1 MTSTS
6 LISVAKKILR
16 KAVGIGIEEAGIRIC
31 GPSGWGVVK
40 KVISPV
46 VEELERRY
54 PKFLLVPEKL
64 DKAEAALA
72 EDELFEN
79 LVQEELAL
87 LKEGHAEIMAVLARH
102 DEKLQSYRDLIIRA
116 VKEADKKN
124 KERHAQVMVEFGNV
138 KTGISD
144 LTHSLI
150 IDNKKAY
157 LSINE
162 IYKQANSHQADA
174 MNWIS
179 ARDADAAA
187 QRLSTARDLALEGLA
202 REPENP
208 KMMVTLGFI
217 EKSEAQV
224 CIIRNN
230 PQEATKNLALASDY
244 FGESL
249 KIEPS
254 NKDAMNGMANVFY
267 YSRDYDTAVE
277 YGLTVIAADPN
288 HPTALLDLSLSLE
301 AKISITGP
309 DPRWIRLLVSVY
321 RKLEKQMPLY
331 PQYFPASYLAHVQQR
346 LTYFKE
352 MDSPD
357 PSAAFYFHQANR
369 CYGEGNYDKAVQAYD
384 QALALEPEYPDAHL
398 YRGGALLYLGR
409 SDEGLKAIERAIDLR
424 PDYMEAHSALGA
436 ALVGMG
442 RYREGLEEIENVL
455 AARPDFPEA
464 MYNKACACS
473 MLKEAQTAF
482 DWLEKAIGANPIYRG
497 IAQKDP
503 SFDFLR
509 KHPDMGPRFEDLVG
523 T

>member
-16 KAVGIGIEEAGIRIC
+16 KAVAVGIEEAGTRIC
-31 GPSGWGVVK
+31 GASGWGVVQ

-46 VEELERRY
+46 VEELERRF
-54 PKFLLVPEKL
+54 PKLLLVPEEL

-87 LKEGHAEIMAVLARH
+87 LKEGHTEIMAVLARH

-124 KERHAQVMVEFGNV
+124 RERHTQVMAEFGTV

-144 LTHSLI
+144 LTHALSV
-150 IDNKKAY
+150 DRKKAY
-157 LSINE
+157 LSMDE
-162 IYKQANSHQADA
+162 IYKQANGHQADA

-179 ARDADAAA
+179 AHDADAAA
-187 QRLSTARDLALEGLA
+187 QRLSTARDLASDGLA

-224 CIIRNN
+224 CILRNN
-230 PQEATKNLALASDY
+230 PQEATRRLALASDY

-249 KIEPS
+249 KIDPK
-254 NKDAMNGMANVFY
+254 NKDALNGMANVFY

-277 YGLTVIAADPN
+277 YGLTVIAADPT
-288 HPTALLDLSLSLE
+288 HATALLDLSLSLE
-301 AKISITGP
+301 GKISITGP
-309 DPRWIRLLVSVY
+309 EPKWTRLLVSVY
-321 RKLEKQMPLY
+321 RRLEKQMPLY
-331 PQYFPASYLAHVQQR
+331 PQIFPANYLAYVQQR
-346 LTYFKE
+346 LAYFKN
-352 MDSPD
+352 MKSAG
-357 PSAAFYFHQANR
+357 PSADFYFHSANR
-369 CYGEGNYDKAVQAYD
+369 LYGEGNYEKAVYAYD
-384 QALALEPEYPDAHL
+384 RSLDLNPGYPDAHL

-409 SDEGLKAIERAIDLR
+409 SQEGLKAIEQAIALR
-424 PDYMEAHSALGA
+424 PDYLEAHSALGA

-442 RYREGLEEIENVL
+442 RYREGLKKIDHVL
-455 AARPDFPEA
+455 AMQPDFPEA
-464 MYNKACACS
+464 LYNKACACS
-473 MLKEAQTAF
+473 MLKEALAAIT
-482 DWLEKAIGANPIYRG
+482 WLEQAIEADYRYRG
-497 IAQKDP
+497 VAQKEP
-503 SFDFLR
+503 HFAFLR
-509 KHPDMGPRFEDLVG
+509 EHPEEGPRFHKLVG
-523 T
+523 S